1 MSRERL
7 RQLAAQLDRE
17 LRRTDDLDPET
28 RALLKKLD
36 DELDEITESG
46 EDSLSGSVREIE
58 SRFAAQHPTAARI
71 ARDIADMLAKMGI

>member
-7 RQLAAQLDRE
+7 RQLAAQLDKE

-36 DELDEITESG
+36 DNLDEITESG
-46 EDSLSGSVREIE
+46 EGSLSGSVRQVE
-58 SRFAAQHPTAARI
+58 SRFVAEHPTAARI
-71 ARDIADMLAKMGI
+71 AREIADLLGKMGI